1 MDESIAQWK
10 QDPYVTEW
18 LSKVG
23 ERTQKNYKARYQKW
37 FAFIGMSPS
46 DQFKKR
52 CSDLQSDNPKE
63 RGFFEDKLVEYK
75 NSMVA
80 QNRSPSYI
88 HGMLTPIQSF
98 FSAHRV
104 PLRFKRGE
112 LNVDVRAEDK
122 VVREWIIANS
132 QSKQVYQHGD
142 TRNRPLFLC
151 LYQSGFS
158 ETDVSSLSIEDVPN
172 IRTHEGHYF
181 IALYREKTNVL
192 QRTCLSEEC
201 VHDIKEMLNEREHA
215 GLLTPDANGRTPL
228 FVSQK
233 GERLT
238 VRFINEAVKGMVEKT
253 YGKEKAAEF
262 KTKSLRDAYND
273 ALLRANLTQEVK
285 DTLFGHKR
293 EGAREHYA
301 ISQATVLDA
310 YDKAFQFLSVNHGT
324 QARKDIETI
333 RDQMREMRDN
343 NDQTIQSLNRLIG
356 SLTTENQ
363 QTKSEIERLRKQ
375 MDSIEKGLRLM
386 ERARF
391 RKEQAQQDKLEVEE
405 RARIGET
412 ISEDEMKAS
421 KQEWDSMAQE
431 EKDRLKKGNEVVNL
445 SPPLF

>member
-1 MDESIAQWK
+1 MNESIAQWK

-23 ERTQKNYKARYQKW
+23 ERTQKNYKERYPKW

-52 CSDLQSDNPKE
+52 CSDLQSDNPKQ
-63 RGFFEDKLVEYK
+63 RGFFEDKVIEYK

-80 QNRSPSYI
+80 QNRSPSFV
-88 HGMLTPIQSF
+88 HGMITPVQSF

-112 LNVDVRAEDK
+112 LSVDIRVEDK
-122 VVREWIIANS
+122 VIKEWIPTNS
-132 QSKQVYQHGD
+132 QAKQIYQHGD
-142 TRNRPLFLC
+142 ARNRPLFLC

-158 ETDVSSLSIEDVPN
+158 ETDVSSLSIEDVPH
-172 IRTHEGHYF
+172 IRTHDGHYF
-181 IALYREKTNVL
+181 IPMYREKTNVL

-215 GLLTPDANGRTPL
+215 GLLNPDAKGRTPL
-228 FVSQK
+228 FISQK
-233 GERLT
+233 GERLN
-238 VRFINEAVKGMVEKT
+238 VRFINDAIKGMVEKT
-253 YGKEKAAEF
+253 YGKEKATEF

-273 ALLRANLTQEVK
+273 ALLRANLTQEIK

-301 ISQATVLDA
+301 VSPATIIDS
-310 YDKAFQFLSVNHGT
+310 YSKAFEFLTVNHGT
-324 QARKDIETI
+324 QARKDIEI
-333 RDQMREMRDN
+333 MRDQMREMRDN
-343 NDQTIQSLNRLIG
+343 NDKTIQSLNRLIG
-356 SLTTENQ
+356 SLTSENQ
-363 QTKSEIERLRKQ
+363 QTKSEIQSLQRQ
-375 MDSIEKGLRLM
+375 MDSIEKGLKLM

-391 RKEQAQQDKLEVEE
+391 HKEQAQQDKLEDEA

-412 ISEDEMKAS
+412 ISEEEIKAS
-421 KQEWDSMAQE
+421 KEAWDSLPQE
-431 EKDRLKKGNEVVNL
+431 EKDRLKKETENSL
-445 SPPLF
+445 IPFP